1 MGLQCKFA
9 NSRATDVAQV
19 HFATEPDTT
28 DKVIHLCNKDLH
40 LLIFK
45 VEAQLVELLAD
56 FNHLLNTS
64 FQGFLDLH
72 YKMNDIKIPHI

>member
-28 DKVIHLCNKDLH
+28 DKVTHLCNKDLH

-45 VEAQLVELLAD
+45 VEAQLVDPVPEDPGVLA
-56 FNHLLNTS
+56 
-64 FQGFLDLH
+64 GAEVR
-72 YKMNDIKIPHI
+72 